1 MGDEVED
8 QSEQPPPQPDDYTAQ
23 RIQTFTGIPDELRTA
38 VAAYRTN
45 YAAYTVAQDP
55 AVKAAYKTASDN
67 AMAAIN
73 TIIANA
79 SAASNANTSYIQ
91 NFIASYQNT
100 TGDIGELQAQSQA
113 IRREGPAL
121 QNTLAQ
127 TQQLHS
133 RAVAAADETSL
144 YVKAGIVFGLLIAA
158 GIVGS
163 L

>member
-1 MGDEVED
+1 MSDELV
-8 QSEQPPPQPDDYTAQ
+8 EQPPPEVEPQLPPP
-23 RIQTFTGIPDELRTA
+23 RIQMFTGIPDELRAA

-55 AVKAAYKTASDN
+55 AAKAAYKTASDN
-67 AMAAIN
+67 AMATIN
-73 TIIANA
+73 SVIANA
-79 SAASNANTSYIQ
+79 SAASNANTTYIQ
-91 NFIASYQNT
+91 RFIASYQNT
-100 TGDIGELQAQSQA
+100 TGDIGELQEQTRA
-113 IRREGPAL
+113 IRTQGPAL

-133 RAVAAADETSL
+133 RTVAAADETSL

-158 GIVGS
+158 GIVGT

>member
-1 MGDEVED
+1 MSEELVE
-8 QSEQPPPQPDDYTAQ
+8 QPEQPPPPPP
-23 RIQTFTGIPDELRTA
+23 RIRTVTGIPDELRTA

-55 AVKAAYKTASDN
+55 TEKAAYKTAADN

-73 TIIANA
+73 NAITNA
-79 SAASNANTSYIQ
+79 SAVSNANTSYIQ
-91 NFIASYQNT
+91 NFIARYQNT

-113 IRREGPAL
+113 IRTQGPAL

-144 YVKAGIVFGLLIAA
+144 YVKAGIVFGLLIVA
-158 GIVGS
+158 GIVGT

>member
-1 MGDEVED
+1 MSEELVE
-8 QSEQPPPQPDDYTAQ
+8 QPEQPEQPPPQIRPRPPPQ
-23 RIQTFTGIPDELRTA
+23 SGIPDELRTA

-55 AVKAAYKTASDN
+55 AEKAAYKTAADN

-73 TIIANA
+73 NAITNA
-79 SAASNANTSYIQ
+79 SAVSNANTSYIQ
-91 NFIASYQNT
+91 NFIARYQNT

-113 IRREGPAL
+113 IRTQGPAL

-133 RAVAAADETSL
+133 RTVAAADETSL
-144 YVKAGIVFGLLIAA
+144 YVKAGIVFGLLIVA
-158 GIVGS
+158 GIVGT

>member
-1 MGDEVED
+1 M
-8 QSEQPPPQPDDYTAQ
+8 SEQVVDQPPPEVEPQVLPPPQ
-23 RIQTFTGIPDELRTA
+23 IRTFTGIPDELRAA

-55 AVKAAYKTASDN
+55 AAKAAYKTASDN

-73 TIIANA
+73 KIIANA

-113 IRREGPAL
+113 IRTQGPVL